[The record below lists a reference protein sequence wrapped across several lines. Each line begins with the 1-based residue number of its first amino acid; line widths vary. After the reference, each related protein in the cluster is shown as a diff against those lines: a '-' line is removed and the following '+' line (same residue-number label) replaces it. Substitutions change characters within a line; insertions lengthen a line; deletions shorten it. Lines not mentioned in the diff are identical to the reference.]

1 MPSSREASS
10 TARRNEPSCCVSAA
24 RKGLPNAIPLSS
36 SLFPVAN
43 RCERSRTIVASPS
56 ASPAL
61 GGRGAQAPSRLK
73 DLVVLADL
81 DPVTLRRREGL
92 LPRRLLG
99 ARGLELGL
107 VPPRHRVPN
116 VRLVVDGEMAFAASV
131 DVRELPSVQLLAVLG
146 VELCHRVAP
155 FHGRTLHNSDP
166 PRTGARARRG
176 TKQAAG

>member
-1 MPSSREASS
+1 MTVGAPRPPPIH
-10 TARRNEPSCCVSAA
+10 TTFGPLMRRWWQIRDYGGGVGLAGAPPGRFLSAL
-24 RKGLPNAIPLSS
+24 G
-36 SLFPVAN
+36 
-43 RCERSRTIVASPS
+43 
-56 ASPAL
+56 PAF

-81 DPVTLRRREGL
+81 DRVTLRRREDL

-131 DVRELPSVQLLAVLG
+131 DVSELPSVQLLVVLG

-155 FHGRTLHNSDP
+155 FHRRTLHNADP